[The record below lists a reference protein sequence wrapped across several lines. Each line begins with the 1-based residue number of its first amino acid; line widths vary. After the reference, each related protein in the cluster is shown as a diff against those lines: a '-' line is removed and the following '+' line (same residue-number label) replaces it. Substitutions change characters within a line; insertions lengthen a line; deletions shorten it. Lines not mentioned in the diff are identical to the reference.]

1 MTVITLVAIA
11 VIGAIVALMWPTIT
25 NTIKG
30 LWTGGNSDTCTSY
43 DAYGNCTVSNETTD
57 QQLAKVNPIRY
68 RGYYYDVET
77 QLFYCN
83 SRYYSPELCRW
94 ISPDS
99 IEYLDPES
107 INGLNLY
114 CYCYNNPIMYVDDMG
129 NLPVPVDVITSII
142 GYSAD
147 LYSFCLKM
155 SLKSMPELSMA
166 VAKKMARKAGHIQSA
181 RSYIRA
187 RHSNIVKT
195 QNLSKGAKNFSKH
208 FGRAVLVADI
218 LWSAGEN
225 YVSGD
230 PNWVS
235 DSVVDAVVSVGI
247 YALGCIPYVGWALAI
262 GATILTEVFDDEI
275 EELKDLFAEEWND
288 FWSFSWAN

>member
-1 MTVITLVAIA
+1 MNVSIIFNNIVLV
-11 VIGAIVALMWPTIT
+11 GF
-25 NTIKG
+25 
-30 LWTGGNSDTCTSY
+30 DY
-43 DAYGNCTVSNETTD
+43 DAFVNIINQTGSLISNF
-57 QQLAKVNPIRY
+57 RY
-68 RGYYYDVET
+68 KGYYYDTDIE
-77 QLFYCN
+77 LYYLKSRFYN
-83 SRYYSPELCRW
+83 PVLLRF
-94 ISPDS
+94 ITPDS
-99 IEYLDPES
+99 IEYLDS
-107 INGLNLY
+107 SSVIGLNLY

-147 LYSFCLKM
+147 LYSFGLKM

-218 LWSAGEN
+218 LWSVGEN

-235 DSVVDAVVSVGI
+235 DSLIDVGTSVGI

-275 EELKDLFAEEWND
+275 EEFKDWFAEGWND

>member
-1 MTVITLVAIA
+1 
-11 VIGAIVALMWPTIT
+11 
-25 NTIKG
+25 
-30 LWTGGNSDTCTSY
+30 
-43 DAYGNCTVSNETTD
+43 
-57 QQLAKVNPIRY
+57 
-68 RGYYYDVET
+68 
-77 QLFYCN
+77 
-83 SRYYSPELCRW
+83 
-94 ISPDS
+94 
-99 IEYLDPES
+99 
-107 INGLNLY
+107 
-114 CYCYNNPIMYVDDMG
+114 MYVDDMG

-147 LYSFCLKM
+147 LYSFGLKM

-181 RSYIRA
+181 ISYIKA
-187 RHSNIVKT
+187 IHSNIVKT

-218 LWSAGEN
+218 LWSVGEN
-225 YVSGD
+225 YVSGG

-235 DSVVDAVVSVGI
+235 DSVVDVGMSVGI

-262 GATILTEVFDDEI
+262 GATFLTEVFDDEI
-275 EELKDLFAEEWND
+275 EEFKYWFAEGWNN